1 LGLSIVK
8 DIVNMHKGAISVES
22 EINSGSKFTVA
33 LPKNLR
39 K

>member
-22 EINSGSKFTVA
+22 EINNGSKFTVS